1 MSRKQNTESS
11 GTNEKHRSQ
20 LNWINM
26 EIIRQVK
33 DKRIFSLNWMPTALG
48 QLCVQLW
55 RESMKLQN
63 ECGML

>member
-1 MSRKQNTESS
+1 MSRKQNTEYS

-48 QLCVQLW
+48 QLYVQL
-55 RESMKLQN
+55 
-63 ECGML
+63 